1 MIQRQAQEAHR
12 QQQLQEQMLQRQA
25 QEAQEAHH
33 QQQLQEQ
40 MLQRQAQEAQEAH
53 HQQQLQEQM
62 LQRQAQ
68 EAHRQQQLQEQMLQ
82 RQAQEAQEAHHQ
94 QQLQEQMLQRQA
106 QEAHHQQQ
114 HLHEQELHHQLELQL
129 QQQVH
134 QQLQHH
140 EAQEMHRQALDLQ
153 ANEQDVL
160 HEQAEEAR
168 HDDVAQEVQER
179 HLQAEQRRLQYEARM
194 EDAWQDYHNPGS
206 EEHHDQDE
214 ERRRAQQHEH
224 RQQDNPEHEQPPPQ
238 NIPIPIPVQPPPQNV
253 PVPLGGQP
261 YTEPVNHHTL
271 GPLTVQCPNCHARH
285 FASEKL
291 TKSSA
296 RAPRFGMC
304 CLQGQVVLPPLLPW
318 PPELQQLYQQRAFVT
333 NIRQYNSTVAFT
345 LVGVKVDDHAVQGS
359 GPSTFRI
366 HGSLHHLM
374 GSLMPGE
381 DQQPAYAQLYVFDA
395 EHATDVRVNRNRNLD
410 PRILRELHDMLH
422 RRHPYAQLYKAAYQV
437 MVEKPPEQHRDVQV
451 RIHFQPGT
459 DGRRYNVPT
468 ANEIAAIIPGDG
480 SEEVSDKRDIILRL
494 QGGQLCRISQLSHAY
509 STLHYVLLFPFG
521 EEGWHLDIPMNVN
534 QGAPGRAKKVTQL
547 LYYAYRLHIRPAAIE
562 PDNIFRAGRLFQQY
576 VVDAWATIE
585 QSNLNW
591 IRNNQKRLRADC
603 YRGLTDNV
611 LNDGI
616 DDLAETGRS
625 IILPSSHS
633 GGPCYMHQLLQDS
646 LAICRAC
653 KKPDLFLTM
662 TANGSWPEITE
673 NLLPGEFA
681 SFALLMF

>member
-12 QQQLQEQMLQRQA
+12 
-25 QEAQEAHH
+25 

-82 RQAQEAQEAHHQ
+82 RQAQEAQEAHHQQLLQEQMLQRQAQEAQEAHRQ

-160 HEQAEEAR
+160 HAQAEEAR
-168 HDDVAQEVQER
+168 HDHVAQEVQER

-238 NIPIPIPVQPPPQNV
+238 NI

-395 EHATDVRVNRNRNLD
+395 
-410 PRILRELHDMLH
+410 
-422 RRHPYAQLYKAAYQV
+422 
-437 MVEKPPEQHRDVQV
+437 
-451 RIHFQPGT
+451 
-459 DGRRYNVPT
+459 
-468 ANEIAAIIPGDG
+468 
-480 SEEVSDKRDIILRL
+480 
-494 QGGQLCRISQLSHAY
+494 
-509 STLHYVLLFPFG
+509 
-521 EEGWHLDIPMNVN
+521 
-534 QGAPGRAKKVTQL
+534 
-547 LYYAYRLHIRPAAIE
+547 
-562 PDNIFRAGRLFQQY
+562 
-576 VVDAWATIE
+576 
-585 QSNLNW
+585 
-591 IRNNQKRLRADC
+591 
-603 YRGLTDNV
+603 
-611 LNDGI
+611 
-616 DDLAETGRS
+616 
-625 IILPSSHS
+625 
-633 GGPCYMHQLLQDS
+633 
-646 LAICRAC
+646 
-653 KKPDLFLTM
+653 
-662 TANGSWPEITE
+662 
-673 NLLPGEFA
+673 
-681 SFALLMF
+681 